1 MDNVLDGRIKE
12 VAERIKTLREIEGL
26 SEQEAAEKTSVSLE
40 KYRLIEQGE
49 SDFSFSFICL
59 CARLFRVDVTDLLE
73 GQSATLSGLS
83 LIHI

>member
-40 KYRLIEQGE
+40 K
-49 SDFSFSFICL
+49 
-59 CARLFRVDVTDLLE
+59 
-73 GQSATLSGLS
+73 
-83 LIHI
+83 